1 VSESPPPQSNA
12 RAAIAEVSG
21 IMHKLDPNMLAVLLL
36 VVGMNGLFFWIY
48 AEISKMR
55 HVEFIAA
62 LNSCP
67 SSPGVTREGTILPR
81 YTAPGGMDR

>member
-1 VSESPPPQSNA
+1 MSEGQPPPVD
-12 RAAIAEVSG
+12 RTTIAGSALS
-21 IMHKLDPNMLAVLLL
+21 IMQKLDPNMLAVLLL

-48 AEISKMR
+48 AELAKMR

-67 SSPGVTREGTILPR
+67 ASPGVGTGGAPLPR
-81 YTAPGGMDR
+81 FQPGGMDR